1 MTRQDI
7 ERILEEH
14 REAFARRDPLALAAL
29 HLPDGTFESPAA
41 RVVRGRE
48 AIEGLYR
55 YWFAA
60 FPDLELTWTSQV
72 IEGDRAMFFWTLT
85 GTHQGSFFGI
95 EGSGAK
101 VSASGAAEFCLADG
115 GIASARHVF
124 DFTGV
129 LVAAGV
135 LRARPA

>member
-1 MTRQDI
+1 MTREDI

-14 REAFARRDPLALAAL
+14 REGFARHDASALAAL
-29 HLPDGTFESPAA
+29 HLPDGTFESPATG
-41 RVVRGRE
+41 VVRGR
-48 AIEGLYR
+48 AKIEDVYR

-60 FPDLELTWTSQV
+60 FPDLALSWTSQI

-85 GTHQGSFFGI
+85 GTHRGSFFGL

-101 VSASGAAEFCLADG
+101 VSTSGAAEFRFAEG
-115 GIASARHVF
+115 GIASVRHVF

-129 LVAAGV
+129 LVASGV